1 MDILENTALSLG
13 KKIRQK
19 EISVREAV
27 KASLDQID
35 RQEPKI
41 HAFLDVDEKKVYAR
55 VKEVEEGIKAGRY
68 RGPLAGVP
76 IAVKDN
82 ICTKG
87 QKTTCASKILGN
99 FVPPYNASAVEK
111 LNEAGMI
118 VIGKTNMDEFAMGS
132 TTETSAFGITH
143 NPWNTNHVPGGSSGG
158 SCAAV
163 AAGEAFAAL
172 GSDTGGSI
180 RQPSAYCGVTGIKPT
195 YGTVS
200 RYGLIAYGSSLDQI
214 GPVAKDVTDCAAIL
228 EVIASYDKKDSTSVK
243 REDYDFT
250 SALVDDVKGMRI
262 GIPRDYFGE
271 GLDPEVKEAIL
282 AAAKVL
288 EEKGAIVEEFDLSLV
303 EYAIPAYYVIACA
316 EASSNLARFDGVK
329 YGYRAKDYEGLHNM
343 YKKTRSEGFG
353 AEVKRRIMLG
363 SFVLSSGYYDAYYLK
378 ALRTKALI
386 KKAFDKAFEKYDV
399 ILGPAAPN
407 TAPKIGDSLSDPL
420 KMYLGDI
427 YTISVNLA
435 GLPGMSVPCG
445 RDAKGL
451 PIGLQLIGDCFKEK
465 NIIRAAYAYEQTR
478 KYEAPKL
485 AKTAEGEAK

>member
-163 AAGEAFAAL
+163 AAGEA
-172 GSDTGGSI
+172 
-180 RQPSAYCGVTGIKPT
+180 
-195 YGTVS
+195 
-200 RYGLIAYGSSLDQI
+200 
-214 GPVAKDVTDCAAIL
+214 
-228 EVIASYDKKDSTSVK
+228 
-243 REDYDFT
+243 
-250 SALVDDVKGMRI
+250 
-262 GIPRDYFGE
+262 
-271 GLDPEVKEAIL
+271 
-282 AAAKVL
+282 
-288 EEKGAIVEEFDLSLV
+288 LSLIHIS
-303 EYAIPAYYVIACA
+303 EP
-316 EASSNLARFDGVK
+316 
-329 YGYRAKDYEGLHNM
+329 
-343 YKKTRSEGFG
+343 TRH
-353 AEVKRRIMLG
+353 
-363 SFVLSSGYYDAYYLK
+363 
-378 ALRTKALI
+378 
-386 KKAFDKAFEKYDV
+386 
-399 ILGPAAPN
+399 
-407 TAPKIGDSLSDPL
+407 
-420 KMYLGDI
+420 
-427 YTISVNLA
+427 
-435 GLPGMSVPCG
+435 
-445 RDAKGL
+445 
-451 PIGLQLIGDCFKEK
+451 
-465 NIIRAAYAYEQTR
+465 
-478 KYEAPKL
+478 
-485 AKTAEGEAK
+485 

>member
-1 MDILENTALSLG
+1 MEILENTALSLG

-143 NPWNTNHVPGGSSGG
+143 NPWNTNHVPGGS
-158 SCAAV
+158 
-163 AAGEAFAAL
+163 
-172 GSDTGGSI
+172 I
-180 RQPSAYCGVTGIKPT
+180 RQPSAYCGVTGLKPT

-200 RYGLIAYGSSLDQI
+200 RYGLIAYASSLDQI
-214 GPVAKDVTDCAAIL
+214 GPVARDTADCAAL
-228 EVIASYDKKDSTSVK
+228 LDVLMGYDPKDSTSMERKPEQFLDSLRGDLHGVRIGVPK
-243 REDYDFT
+243 EYLDLAENLDP
-250 SALVDDVKGMRI
+250 DVKKAMVDTIHLLSRN
-262 GIPRDYFGE
+262 
-271 GLDPEVKEAIL
+271 
-282 AAAKVL
+282 
-288 EEKGAIVEEFDLSLV
+288 GAIVEFFQLGMVDYV
-303 EYAIPAYYVIACA
+303 IPAYYIIASA

-329 YGYRAKDYEGLHNM
+329 YGYRTPEADGLHDM
-343 YKKTRSEGFG
+343 YKKTRAEGFG
-353 AEVKRRIMLG
+353 EEVKRRILLG

-378 ALRTKALI
+378 ALRAKALI
-386 KKAFDKAFEKYDV
+386 KKSFDEAFYKYDM
-399 ILGPAAPN
+399 ILAPASPT
-407 TAPKIGDSLSDPL
+407 TAPEIGKSLQDPL
-420 KMYLGDI
+420 KMYLSDI
-427 YTISVNLA
+427 YTTAVNLA
-435 GLPGMSVPCG
+435 GLPGISVPVAM
-445 RDAKGL
+445 DSKGL
-451 PIGLQLIGDCFKEK
+451 PVGLQLVGNCFSEK
-465 NIIRAAYAYEQTR
+465 KLLNAAYGLE
-478 KYEAPKL
+478 KL
-485 AKTAEGEAK
+485 RGSFPMAFQAKAEKKHGKEGA

>member
-200 RYGLIAYGSSLDQI
+200 RYGLIAYASSLDQI
-214 GPVAKDVTDCAAIL
+214 GPVARDTADCAAL
-228 EVIASYDKKDSTSVK
+228 LDVLMGYDPKDSTSMERKPEQFLDSLRGDLHGVRIGVPK
-243 REDYDFT
+243 EYLDLAENLDP
-250 SALVDDVKGMRI
+250 DVKKAMVDTIHLLSRN
-262 GIPRDYFGE
+262 
-271 GLDPEVKEAIL
+271 
-282 AAAKVL
+282 
-288 EEKGAIVEEFDLSLV
+288 GAIVEFFQLGMVDYV
-303 EYAIPAYYVIACA
+303 IPAYYIIA
-316 EASSNLARFDGVK
+316 
-329 YGYRAKDYEGLHNM
+329 
-343 YKKTRSEGFG
+343 
-353 AEVKRRIMLG
+353 
-363 SFVLSSGYYDAYYLK
+363 SGQLQP
-378 ALRTKALI
+378 
-386 KKAFDKAFEKYDV
+386 
-399 ILGPAAPN
+399 GP
-407 TAPKIGDSLSDPL
+407 
-420 KMYLGDI
+420 
-427 YTISVNLA
+427 V
-435 GLPGMSVPCG
+435 
-445 RDAKGL
+445 
-451 PIGLQLIGDCFKEK
+451 
-465 NIIRAAYAYEQTR
+465 
-478 KYEAPKL
+478 
-485 AKTAEGEAK
+485 